1 MSALLAAILW
11 VRIGVADAAPAL
23 AVGTARAARIV
34 GANGLAI
41 PLEPRDRWV
50 ARADGKA
57 LRFEGPSGQWV
68 EVTAPAR
75 IIGPGPVYAG
85 RHWYRGSLELRVG
98 PAPAGEAAGSVEV
111 TAIDRLPLEQ
121 YLRGVVPAEMPSSW
135 PLAALEAQAVAA
147 RTYTIA
153 HLGDFAARGYD
164 LAGSVLSQAYGGL
177 DVEATASDE
186 AVART
191 AGEILTYAGA
201 PINAYYC
208 AAAGGYTED
217 AASVWGFGHKLAD
230 GRVVGYPYLKP
241 VADFDWAS
249 PHWSWRTHMSSQA
262 LAQRLAAAGI
272 GAGTIDSVAIAS
284 RSVSGRAAWIA
295 IEGRAGCRE
304 VPGQVFR
311 LALGL
316 QSTLF
321 SLEPAGDGWDV
332 VGRGWGHGV
341 GMSQWGA
348 WQMATW
354 GFGFPQILAHYYP
367 GAKLSLWPGP
377 QGAISHR

>member
-1 MSALLAAILW
+1 MAAALW
-11 VRIGVADAAPAL
+11 VRIGVADPAPAL
-23 AVGTARAARIV
+23 TVSTAHPACIV
-34 GANGLAI
+34 GADGLAI
-41 PLEPRDRWV
+41 PLQPRDRWV
-50 ARADGKA
+50 ARIDGKA
-57 LRFEGPSGQWV
+57 IRFEGPSGQWV
-68 EVTAPAR
+68 DLAAPAR
-75 IIGPGPVYAG
+75 IVGPGPVYAG
-85 RHWYRGSLELRVG
+85 RHWYRGSLELRVA
-98 PAPAGEAAGSVEV
+98 PAPAGAAPGAVAV
-111 TAIDRLPLEQ
+111 VAIDRLPLEQ
-121 YLRGVVPAEMPSSW
+121 YLRGVVPAEMPAAW

-164 LAGSVLSQAYGGL
+164 LSGSVLSQAYGGL

-186 AVART
+186 AVLRT
-191 AGEILTYAGA
+191 AGEILTYAGK

-230 GRVVGYPYLKP
+230 GHVAGYPYLKP

-249 PHWSWRTHMSSQA
+249 PHWRWRMHVSDA
-262 LAQRLAAAGI
+262 VLGQRLAAAGI
-272 GAGTIDSVAIAS
+272 RAGAIDSVAIAS
-284 RSVSGRAAWIA
+284 RSFSGRAAWIA
-295 IEGRAGCRE
+295 IEGQAGCRE

-311 LALGL
+311 LAIGL

-321 SLEPAGDGWDV
+321 SLEPAGDGWDF

-348 WQMATW
+348 WQLATW

-367 GAKLSLWPGP
+367 GARLSRWSGP
-377 QGAISHR
+377 HGAASLR